1 MDVRLPDGTILTG
14 VPEGTTRAQIEAK
27 LGRKL
32 TPEVEPTAPA
42 DWAATEM
49 SIPERLGAGAVAGVK
64 HLLRGVG
71 QAVGLADQKDV
82 DEAKK
87 LEAPLMSTTA
97 GKIGNFAGQV
107 AALAPT
113 ALIPGANTLGGAALI
128 GAGTGA
134 LTTEGGVK
142 DRAISAGIGAAAA
155 PAGLWLGR
163 KIGGALNPT
172 DEALTAAQRAAKT
185 EGARL
190 GLKLTPGQASGSKAL
205 QRVEAALESNPV
217 TSGAFDALKDAN
229 QRKLTGI
236 AAKAIGQQGD
246 ELSAPVLGQAFDDI
260 GKVYNAVQTKTTVAV
275 DPNAVTQKLLGIIDN
290 YQGQYVGNGDV
301 AGNALFKRISDF
313 AQNGTATQE
322 QLGTLASNLG
332 KAAKNNLTSASGDR
346 AMGRA
351 LLDTK
356 EVVDDLLQQSL
367 APELAQQFGQARG
380 QYRTLMQLT
389 SRSNVVNP
397 ASGNVNP
404 RALAATLQSGDKAGY
419 LRGGNTSDLYQAAR
433 FFQANPSVVGDS
445 GTATRSM
452 GAADY
457 VAALPARMALSLYL
471 SNPSTQAI
479 TGATAAND
487 VIRRALAEALTS
499 RAVLPATLASTPA
512 FSAYALQQ

>member
-1 MDVRLPDGTILTG
+1 MAAPWENYAAAAPAAAPWERYKP
-14 VPEGTTRAQIEAK
+14 K
-27 LGRKL
+27 
-32 TPEVEPTAPA
+32 VEPTAPA
-42 DWAATEM
+42 DWVTAEM
-49 SIPERLGAGAVAGVK
+49 SGPERFAAGAGAGLMR
-64 HLLRGVG
+64 LLRGAG
-71 QAVGLADQKDV
+71 QVVGLADQGDV
-82 DEAKK
+82 DEAKR
-87 LEAPLMSTTA
+87 LEAPLMGTTA
-97 GKIGNFAGQV
+97 GKVGNFAGQV
-107 AALAPT
+107 AGLAPT
-113 ALIPGANTLGGAALI
+113 ALIPGANTLAGAALI

-134 LTTEGGVK
+134 LTTEGGLK
-142 DRAISAGIGAAAA
+142 DRAVAAGVGAAAA
-155 PAGLWLGR
+155 PAGVWLGR
-163 KIGGALNPT
+163 KVGGALNPT
-172 DEALTAAQRAAKT
+172 DEALTAAQRAAKA

-205 QRVEAALESNPV
+205 QKVEAALESNPI
-217 TSGAFDALKDAN
+217 TSGAFDALKNQN
-229 QRKLTGI
+229 QRKITGI
-236 AAKAIGQQGD
+236 AAKAIGQPGD
-246 ELSAPVLGQAFDDI
+246 ELSSPVLGQAFDDI
-260 GKVYNAVQTKTTVAV
+260 GAVYNAVQTKNPVAV

-332 KAAKNNLTSASGDR
+332 KAAENNLTSANGDR

-367 APELAQQFGQARG
+367 APDLAQQFGQARG

-389 SRSNVVNP
+389 GRPNVVNP

-404 RALAATLQSGDKAGY
+404 RALAGALQSGDKTGY
-419 LRGGNTSDLYQAAR
+419 LRGRNTSDLYQAAR
-433 FFQANPSVVGDS
+433 FSQAFPPVVGDS
-445 GTATRSM
+445 GTATRNL

-457 VAALPARMALSLYL
+457 IAALPARAALSLYL
-471 SNPSTQAI
+471 SNPSTTAI

-487 VIRRALAEALTS
+487 VVRRALAEALTS
-499 RAVLPATLASTPA
+499 RAVLPATLATTPA